1 MAQNS
6 RFYGKFAFMSTRK
19 KIKDTKLGKWLAKK
33 LPKALDIVGDILPDS
48 GALGI
53 IKNIIDNDP
62 SISPEQQAEFN
73 ALIKEMYELEVKD
86 RDSARQREIGIKQTG
101 GQDWMM
107 FLTGIIGL
115 ASFVFLIYA
124 VVYVEGVTDNDLF
137 VHLMGMVEGVV
148 ISNIFAYYYGTS
160 SQDRKR

>member
-1 MAQNS
+1 MS
-6 RFYGKFAFMSTRK
+6 KEKRKERWGKV
-19 KIKDTKLGKWLAKK
+19 KDWLKTNA
-33 LPKALDIVGDILPDS
+33 PKALNVVGDILPDS

-53 IKNIIDNDP
+53 IKNILDNDP
-62 SISPEQQAEFN
+62 DVSPEQQAQFN
-73 ALIKEMYELEVKD
+73 SLIKEMYELEVKD
-86 RDSARQREIGIKQTG
+86 RDSARQREVEVKKTG

-137 VHLMGMVEGVV
+137 VHLMGMIEGVV

-160 SQDRKR
+160 SQDRK